1 MEVVKAVGRLGK
13 NSLNGYSEAAIVC
26 RDATADTT
34 SMPSSHQLAVIA
46 EYTYNEKDCADV
58 LTILDKRLLDR
69 GKMWRHTYKSLIVL
83 EATLFKGS
91 RSFVRY
97 FR

>member
-1 MEVVKAVGRLGK
+1 MEVVKAVSRLSK
-13 NSLNGYSEAAIVC
+13 NSLNGYSEAAVVC

-34 SMPSSHQLAVIA
+34 SMPSSHQLAVLA
-46 EYTYNEKDCADV
+46 EYTYNEKDNADV
-58 LTILDKRLLDR
+58 LQILDKRLNDR
-69 GKMWRHTYKSLIVL
+69 GKMWRHTYKSLIIL
-83 EATLFKGS
+83 ESLLFKGS